1 MVSEKYFCPLMH
13 LVNQK
18 CSFHVKS
25 VSHLKEF
32 CENSQGK
39 LSTGEKIA
47 VKTLSKNSK
56 QGTEEFRNEAILI
69 AKLQHKNLVGLLGIC
84 IQGEERLL
92 IYEYMKNKSLDFF
105 IFGLSLLPLL
115 GIYLVDSI
123 VFI

>member
-1 MVSEKYFCPLMH
+1 MH

-18 CSFHVKS
+18 CSFDVKS